1 MTNET
6 KLPDQTNQDDQPKS
20 GRFFGKPITSPG
32 WWSVWLTLGFLL
44 LMIVFYILVW
54 SGQRGGETFFSN
66 LWLSIPF
73 VLAAISAFAG
83 GIFALVGIGWK
94 KERSVFVF
102 IALFVGIF
110 VSWFAFMEIAFPH

>member
-6 KLPDQTNQDDQPKS
+6 RLPDQTNQDDRPKS
-20 GRFFGKPITSPG
+20 GRFFGKPITSSG
-32 WWSVWLTLGFLL
+32 WWSVWLMLGFLL

-66 LWLSIPF
+66 LLLSFPF